1 MLGEEN
7 PGILTDRLTA
17 ARNVRKVICGKQ
29 NKPLHEDIHI
39 LSPRAY
45 KYITLQDKKDFK
57 YVIKLGILTWGD
69 SPELSEGFHCHLTVS
84 LIGEKQKES

>member
-17 ARNVRKVICGKQ
+17 ARNVRKGICGKQ
-29 NKPLHEDIHI
+29 NEPPPHEDIHI

-57 YVIKLGILTWGD
+57 YVIKLRIL
-69 SPELSEGFHCHLTVS
+69 
-84 LIGEKQKES
+84 I